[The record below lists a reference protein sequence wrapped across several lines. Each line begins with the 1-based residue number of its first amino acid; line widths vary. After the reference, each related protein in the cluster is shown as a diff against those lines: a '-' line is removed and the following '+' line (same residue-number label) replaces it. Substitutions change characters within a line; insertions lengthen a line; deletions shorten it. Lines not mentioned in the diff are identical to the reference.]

1 MLYNDN
7 RPKTFDQVKGQNV
20 AITIGKKVIQ
30 NPKSF
35 PNLLLVGLHGSGK
48 TSTALLFANSLNCD
62 DQKNGNPCGVCL
74 SCKEYENGVNYDI
87 VEMDGASNNGVDDIR
102 KLREE
107 IGYPARRNKKVYIID
122 EAHRLSKGAFDAL
135 LKTLE
140 ETPPHVC
147 FILCTTEVEK
157 IPKTIKSRLMR
168 LDFSRIP
175 EKDITENM
183 ERIINE
189 KSLKYELSGIKLISQ
204 LAAGSMR
211 DALSM
216 LEKCMRYGELSTKNI
231 SYVLGLVD
239 IFEVQRIVE
248 DVLCKNY
255 AEALYTVNE
264 LYLNG
269 KDMNQLAADILGT
282 LRHIMV
288 LQVTNDERLF
298 DINVTSLMGIKI
310 KESLCYEGINEM
322 SNVIR
327 NMKSSENPKMILD
340 VGIIKLTNILSM

>member
-1 MLYNDN
+1 MLYNEN
-7 RPKTFDQVKGQNV
+7 KPKTFDQVKGQNV
-20 AITIGKKVIQ
+20 AITIGKKLIQ
-30 NPKSF
+30 SPSEF

-48 TSTALLFANSLNCD
+48 TSTALLFANALNCEAQND
-62 DQKNGNPCGVCL
+62 GDPCGTCS

-87 VEMDGASNNGVDDIR
+87 IEMDGASNNGVDDIR
-102 KLREE
+102 KIREE

-135 LKTLE
+135 LKTME

-157 IPKTIKSRLMR
+157 IPKTIKSRLIR

-175 EKDITENM
+175 EKDIIENM
-183 ERIINE
+183 ERILKE
-189 KSLKYELSGIKLISQ
+189 KQLSYDLSGIKLISQ

-216 LEKCMRYGELSTKNI
+216 LEKCMWYGELNLKNI

-248 DVLCKNY
+248 EILCKNY
-255 AEALYTVNE
+255 MEALHAINE
-264 LYLNG
+264 LYLSG
-269 KDMNQLAADILGT
+269 KDMNQLAMDLMNT
-282 LRHIMV
+282 LRHLMV

-298 DINVTSLMGIKI
+298 DVDVSVLKDIKI
-310 KESLCYEGINEM
+310 KESVCYDGISEM
-322 SNVIR
+322 AVVIK
-327 NMKSSENPKMILD
+327 NMKNSENPKMILD
-340 VGIIKLTNILSM
+340 VGIIKLTNILTV